1 MKKLYKILSRTTN
14 IICQL
19 ILIFGCIWL
28 LKGNSLFPSLPRPYE
43 SVMMESAPA
52 AAPMSGGGARSMMKS
67 NSGLI
72 SDAQA
77 SEVKPRAK
85 IIKTGSI
92 SFEVEDIVAA
102 KKRVVELLPSFKA
115 YILNENEGKDSE
127 NQRTSISIKVPADQF
142 DALLEKIVQTGF
154 TVENKS
160 IQLSDITE
168 QYIDLEARLKNKRIL
183 KEKYTSLL
191 TNAQKMADIIEI
203 NRQLEFVSS
212 ELESLEGQMKYLN
225 YQVDLSTLDV
235 SFVKRL
241 VPTEKN
247 KNFFSDLK
255 YELNAGLNAFRSAI
269 LFVLGLWPFI
279 TLLAVGF
286 VIYRRFRKK

>member
-1 MKKLYKILSRTTN
+1 
-14 IICQL
+14 
-19 ILIFGCIWL
+19 
-28 LKGNSLFPSLPRPYE
+28 
-43 SVMMESAPA
+43 
-52 AAPMSGGGARSMMKS
+52 MMKS
-67 NSGLI
+67 NSDFI
-72 SDAQA
+72 SDVQA

-92 SFEVEDIVAA
+92 SFEVEDIASA

-115 YILNENEGKDSE
+115 YVLNENEGKDSD
-127 NQRTSISIKVPADQF
+127 NQHASISIKVPADQF
-142 DALLEKIVQTGF
+142 DALLEKIIQTGY

-168 QYIDLEARLKNKRIL
+168 QYIDLEARLKNKRL
-183 KEKYTSLL
+183 LREKYTSLL

-225 YQVDLSTLDV
+225 HQIDLSTLDV
-235 SFVKRL
+235 NFVKRL

-247 KNFFSDLK
+247 KNFFTDLK
-255 YELNAGLNAFRSAI
+255 YELNSGLNAFRSAT

-279 TLLAVGF
+279 ILVTVGF
-286 VIYRRFRKK
+286 FIYRHYRRK